1 VRALRAFESLKEPAF
16 RFFLGNRL
24 FDGAAMSMQQM
35 SNSFLLYLLT
45 GSPVLL
51 GMLPLTHAIPYLAL
65 SPFAGVIA
73 DRLQKKQVV
82 LLGEVTSMVLAL
94 GVALSLT
101 CGYLSADNA
110 GSWWVLM
117 VASGLNGA
125 VTSIVGPSR
134 LAMIPDMVSH
144 SRVTNAI
151 ALTRMMQTVAMIMGP
166 ALAGFLIDGF
176 SFELAYYTGAVFY
189 FLSAL
194 LWWLFVP
201 TTGRA
206 ATGHG
211 NVFSD
216 IKSVLVYI
224 KHERLL
230 LIVLGFVMCL
240 TFCSM
245 PYRSLLPMFTV
256 DILKVDATHLGF
268 LQSVSG
274 IGAIAGSLVLASM
287 PSKRRGMILMVS
299 GVILGLALTAFS
311 FSESWYLTLG
321 LVVIVGIGQT
331 GQMILPMA
339 LIQNYTKEEY
349 RGRVLSFYGMEL
361 GVSSFGASIAGF
373 LAAKMGPQWAVGG
386 LAMLMVVL
394 SLLALVFVPRL
405 REVD

>member
-1 VRALRAFESLKEPAF
+1 VRALRAFESLKETSF
-16 RFFLGNRL
+16 RFFLANRL
-24 FDGAAMSMQQM
+24 FDGAGMSMHQM
-35 SNSFLLYLLT
+35 SNSLLIYRLT
-45 GSPVLL
+45 ESPILL
-51 GMLPLTHAIPYLAL
+51 GILPLTHAIPYLVL

-82 LLGEVTSMVLAL
+82 LLGEVSSMVFSF
-94 GVALSLT
+94 GVAFSLT
-101 CGYLSADNA
+101 CGYLSADNV

-117 VASGLNGA
+117 VSSGLNGA

-134 LAMIPDMVSH
+134 LAMIPDLVSQR
-144 SRVTNAI
+144 RVTNAI
-151 ALTRMMQTVAMIMGP
+151 ALTRMMQTLAMIMGP

-176 SFELAYYTGAVFY
+176 SFELAYYTRVVFY

-194 LWWLFVP
+194 LWLFVP
-201 TTGRA
+201 STGKA

-224 KHERLL
+224 RQERLL
-230 LIVLGFVMCL
+230 LLILGFVMCL
-240 TFCSM
+240 TFCTM
-245 PYRSLLPMFTV
+245 PYRSLLPMFTE

-274 IGAIAGSLVLASM
+274 IGAIVGSLVLASM
-287 PSKRRGMILMVS
+287 PNKRRGMILAVS
-299 GVILGLALTAFS
+299 SIILGLALTAFS

-321 LVVIVGIGQT
+321 LVVVVGIGQT

-349 RGRVLSFYGMEL
+349 RGRVLSLYGMEL

-373 LAAKMGPQWAVGG
+373 LAAQMGPQWAVGG
-386 LAMLMVVL
+386 LAIIMVFVSL
-394 SLLALVFVPRL
+394 SALAFVPRL
-405 REVD
+405 RGVD